1 MELINDNNTPANTAP
16 ARNTSHTKAE
26 NTLNIKDFLFQFIN
40 KWYWF
45 VISLAITISAA
56 VFHLLSTPSVY
67 TRSATILIKDDSK
80 SGSSKGGD
88 MVDKS
93 FFRSNTNI
101 NNELQTLKSSALM
114 NNVVERLKLNETYT
128 VKSGLRTQELYNTS
142 PVVVTTGSRTDK
154 NTLIAFT
161 ITLDSDK
168 EFTLSDFIG
177 NNGKV
182 SGSVKGKIGI
192 PVHTPTGTVT
202 LSKTKNYA
210 SSYLNTPIRFVRSSI
225 QGMGEAY
232 AARLNAILGSDK
244 TTIINLTI
252 SDYSPA
258 KAEDILN
265 TLIQVYNENWI
276 LDKNQIA
283 VSTSQF
289 INERLNVIEKELGNV
304 DESISNYKSEH
315 LLTDVN
321 STSNLYMNQSVES
334 KRELTQLNDQLTM
347 ARHIRKELGK
357 KSLTYTL
364 PSGTGLENDNIQGL
378 IGEYNTLVLDRNQL
392 LTSSGENNPLV
403 RDMENS
409 LRSLQNS
416 ILQSIDNL
424 ITSLTTRQQSLQ
436 QQELASTRQLASTPG
451 QAKYLLSVER
461 KQKVKEELY
470 LTLLQKREENELSQA
485 FTAYNTRVITPPTG
499 NGIPTSPKTKSI
511 LMMAFIVGLLLPI
524 GIIFLHESMNT
535 RIRSR
540 KDLDALTIPLV
551 GNIPQHGVAK
561 MRSITRA
568 KNHHSDTDGRM
579 VVKEGSRN
587 IINEAFRLARTNIE
601 FMSASTGGKNNVI
614 AITSFNPG
622 SGKTFLSMNLGAAL
636 AIKGKK
642 ILVIDGDMR
651 RGTTS
656 TYVGSPKLGLS
667 DYLGHRTEDL
677 SKIIVSHNDFPT
689 LSVMPVGTLPP
700 NPTEL
705 LFDQRLEEMLSVLR
719 EKFDYILID
728 CPPVDI
734 VADMQI
740 IERHVDRTIF
750 VVRVGLLERS
760 MLPELESMYRTNRF
774 KNMSVILNGAQLKA
788 YGRYGYN
795 YGYYNGKSSY
805 YNKQ

>member
-1 MELINDNNTPANTAP
+1 MTEQTF
-16 ARNTSHTKAE
+16 TKAE
-26 NTLNIKDFLFQFIN
+26 IEEQSPSGVTFNIKDLLMTCLSSWKWILLSVIFCVGLAYLYTLRTPRIYTQYTDLQFKNMDEGGGSIDGMAAFSNMGLFHNDVSVHNEIMALSSPALMSEVVKRLHLDMNYSLPGRFHPEVAYGDNLPVEASLVDIDDETPVGFNIQIDKDGKIKLSDFSLKGQETPSKNTINAQFGDTVTTPIGKIVLRPAAAFTPGESFKIKVN
-40 KWYWF
+40 RIGFYPSAAIYLSRLSTNLKKNNAS
-45 VISLAITISAA
+45 VVNITIS
-56 VFHLLSTPSVY
+56 
-67 TRSATILIKDDSK
+67 D
-80 SGSSKGGD
+80 
-88 MVDKS
+88 
-93 FFRSNTNI
+93 
-101 NNELQTLKSSALM
+101 Q
-114 NNVVERLKLNETYT
+114 
-128 VKSGLRTQELYNTS
+128 
-142 PVVVTTGSRTDK
+142 SRQRA
-154 NTLIAFT
+154 N
-161 ITLDSDK
+161 
-168 EFTLSDFIG
+168 
-177 NNGKV
+177 
-182 SGSVKGKIGI
+182 
-192 PVHTPTGTVT
+192 
-202 LSKTKNYA
+202 
-210 SSYLNTPIRFVRSSI
+210 
-225 QGMGEAY
+225 
-232 AARLNAILGSDK
+232 
-244 TTIINLTI
+244 
-252 SDYSPA
+252 
-258 KAEDILN
+258 DILDMLVN
-265 TLIQVYNENWI
+265 VYNENWI
-276 LDKNQIA
+276 RDRNQMSI
-283 VSTSQF
+283 STSNF
-289 INERLNVIEKELGNV
+289 INERLAVIEQELGAVEN
-304 DESISNYKSEH
+304 DISSFKSEH
-315 LLTDVN
+315 LLSDVN
-321 STSNLYMNQSVES
+321 TASSMYLTKTAEANAQLMTLNNELYITKYIRAYLTDEKKRYELLPANSGISASGIESQISSYNNLLLERN
-334 KRELTQLNDQLTM
+334 
-347 ARHIRKELGK
+347 
-357 KSLTYTL
+357 SLL
-364 PSGTGLENDNIQGL
+364 AN
-378 IGEYNTLVLDRNQL
+378 
-392 LTSSGENNPLV
+392 SSLKNPLV
-403 RDMENS
+403 IDLDS
-409 LRSLQNS
+409 QLDALRGAIIS
-416 ILQSIDNL
+416 SIDNL
-424 ITSLTTRQQSLQ
+424 LVTLNTQIKTLERSEKQNTAL
-436 QQELASTRQLASTPG
+436 LAANPS

-461 KQKVKEELY
+461 QQKVKEALY
-470 LTLLQKREENELSQA
+470 LFLLQKREENELSQA

-642 ILVIDGDMR
+642 VLVIDGDMR

-656 TYVGSPKLGLS
+656 TYVVSPKLGLS

>member
-1 MELINDNNTPANTAP
+1 MTEQTF
-16 ARNTSHTKAE
+16 TKAE
-26 NTLNIKDFLFQFIN
+26 IEEQSPSGVTFNIKDLLMTCLSSWKWILLSVIFCVGLAYLYTLRTPRIYTQYTDLQFKNMDEGGGSIDGMAAFSNMGLFHNDVSVHNEIMALSSPALMSEVVKRLHLDMNYSLPGRFHPEVAYGDNLPVEASLVDIDDETPVGFNIQIDKDGKIKLSDFSLKGQETPSKNTINAQFGDTVTTPIGKIVLRPAAAFTPGESFKIKVN
-40 KWYWF
+40 RIGFYPSAAIYLSRLSTNLKKNNAS
-45 VISLAITISAA
+45 VVNITIS
-56 VFHLLSTPSVY
+56 
-67 TRSATILIKDDSK
+67 D
-80 SGSSKGGD
+80 
-88 MVDKS
+88 
-93 FFRSNTNI
+93 
-101 NNELQTLKSSALM
+101 Q
-114 NNVVERLKLNETYT
+114 
-128 VKSGLRTQELYNTS
+128 
-142 PVVVTTGSRTDK
+142 SRQRA
-154 NTLIAFT
+154 N
-161 ITLDSDK
+161 
-168 EFTLSDFIG
+168 
-177 NNGKV
+177 
-182 SGSVKGKIGI
+182 
-192 PVHTPTGTVT
+192 
-202 LSKTKNYA
+202 
-210 SSYLNTPIRFVRSSI
+210 
-225 QGMGEAY
+225 
-232 AARLNAILGSDK
+232 
-244 TTIINLTI
+244 
-252 SDYSPA
+252 
-258 KAEDILN
+258 DILDMLVN
-265 TLIQVYNENWI
+265 VYNENWI
-276 LDKNQIA
+276 RDRNQMSI
-283 VSTSQF
+283 STSNF
-289 INERLNVIEKELGNV
+289 INERLAVIEQELGAVEN
-304 DESISNYKSEH
+304 DISSFKSEH
-315 LLTDVN
+315 LLSDVN
-321 STSNLYMNQSVES
+321 TASSMYLTKTAEANAQLMTLNNELYMTKYIRAYLIDEKKRYELLPANSGISASGIES
-334 KRELTQLNDQLTM
+334 QISSYNNLLLERN
-347 ARHIRKELGK
+347 
-357 KSLTYTL
+357 SLL
-364 PSGTGLENDNIQGL
+364 AN
-378 IGEYNTLVLDRNQL
+378 
-392 LTSSGENNPLV
+392 SSLKNPLV
-403 RDMENS
+403 IDLDS
-409 LRSLQNS
+409 QLDALRGAIIS
-416 ILQSIDNL
+416 SIDNL
-424 ITSLTTRQQSLQ
+424 LVTLNTQIKTLERSEKQNTAL
-436 QQELASTRQLASTPG
+436 LAANPS

-461 KQKVKEELY
+461 QQKVKEALY
-470 LTLLQKREENELSQA
+470 LFLLQKREENELSQA

>member
-154 NTLIAFT
+154 HTLIAFT

-485 FTAYNTRVITPPTG
+485 FTAYNTRILTAPHGSMAPTAPNKSFILIIAVAIGLLIPAVIIIITIMMNDKVRGRQDITHLQ
-499 NGIPTSPKTKSI
+499 IPFAGEIPLAVKKGEKKPKTDDFRIMVKDKS
-511 LMMAFIVGLLLPI
+511 
-524 GIIFLHESMNT
+524 
-535 RIRSR
+535 
-540 KDLDALTIPLV
+540 K
-551 GNIPQHGVAK
+551 
-561 MRSITRA
+561 
-568 KNHHSDTDGRM
+568 
-579 VVKEGSRN
+579 N
-587 IINEAFRLARTNIE
+587 IINEAFRVIRTNLE
-601 FMSASTGGKNNVI
+601 FMIGQDEHKVI
-614 AITSFNPG
+614 MVSSLNPG
-622 SGKTFLSMNLGAAL
+622 SGKTFITINLTISL
-636 AIKGKK
+636 AIKQKK
-642 ILVIDGDMR
+642 VMVIDLDLR
-651 RGTTS
+651 RGS
-656 TYVGSPKLGLS
+656 
-667 DYLGHRTEDL
+667 L
-677 SKIIVSHNDFPT
+677 SKYIGKPHLGISNY
-689 LSVMPVGTLPP
+689 LSGQVDDWRSLIKHADTEISPDILPVGTIPP

-705 LFDQRLEEMLSVLR
+705 LFSPRMEKIIQELR
-719 EKFDYILID
+719 QEYDYIFFD
-728 CPPVDI
+728 CPPVEI
-734 VADMQI
+734 VADASI
-740 IERHVDRTIF
+740 INKWTDLTLF
-750 VVRVGLLERS
+750 VVRAGLLERDK
-760 MLPELESMYRTNRF
+760 L
-774 KNMSVILNGAQLKA
+774 SVIEGFYEERKYGNMALLLNGTESS
-788 YGRYGYN
+788 YGKYGYRYGYRYGYN
-795 YGYYNGKSSY
+795 YGYGHYTSE
-805 YNKQ
+805 

>member
-1 MELINDNNTPANTAP
+1 MTEQTF
-16 ARNTSHTKAE
+16 TKAE
-26 NTLNIKDFLFQFIN
+26 IEEQSPSGVTFNIKDLLMTCFSSWKWILLSVIFCVGLAYLYTLRTPRIYTQYTDLQFKNMDEGGGSIDGMAAFSNMGLFHNDVSVHNEIMALSSPALMSEVVKRLHLDMNYSLPGRFHPEVAYGDNLPVEASLVDIDDETPVGFNIQIDKDGKIKLSDFSLKGQETPSKNTINAQFGDTVTTPIGKIVLRPAAAFTPGESFKIKVN
-40 KWYWF
+40 RIGFYPSAAIYLSRLSTNLKKNNAS
-45 VISLAITISAA
+45 VVNITIS
-56 VFHLLSTPSVY
+56 
-67 TRSATILIKDDSK
+67 D
-80 SGSSKGGD
+80 
-88 MVDKS
+88 
-93 FFRSNTNI
+93 
-101 NNELQTLKSSALM
+101 Q
-114 NNVVERLKLNETYT
+114 
-128 VKSGLRTQELYNTS
+128 
-142 PVVVTTGSRTDK
+142 SRQRA
-154 NTLIAFT
+154 N
-161 ITLDSDK
+161 
-168 EFTLSDFIG
+168 
-177 NNGKV
+177 
-182 SGSVKGKIGI
+182 
-192 PVHTPTGTVT
+192 
-202 LSKTKNYA
+202 
-210 SSYLNTPIRFVRSSI
+210 
-225 QGMGEAY
+225 
-232 AARLNAILGSDK
+232 
-244 TTIINLTI
+244 
-252 SDYSPA
+252 
-258 KAEDILN
+258 DILDMLVN
-265 TLIQVYNENWI
+265 VYNENWI
-276 LDKNQIA
+276 RDRNQMSI
-283 VSTSQF
+283 STSNF
-289 INERLNVIEKELGNV
+289 INERLAVIEQELGAVEN
-304 DESISNYKSEH
+304 DISSFKSEH
-315 LLTDVN
+315 LLSDVN
-321 STSNLYMNQSVES
+321 TASSMYLTKTAEANAQLMTLNNELYITKYIRAYLTDEKKRYELLPANSGISASGIESQISSYNNLLLERN
-334 KRELTQLNDQLTM
+334 
-347 ARHIRKELGK
+347 
-357 KSLTYTL
+357 SLL
-364 PSGTGLENDNIQGL
+364 AN
-378 IGEYNTLVLDRNQL
+378 
-392 LTSSGENNPLV
+392 SSLKNPLV
-403 RDMENS
+403 IDLDS
-409 LRSLQNS
+409 QLDALRGAIIS
-416 ILQSIDNL
+416 SIDNL
-424 ITSLTTRQQSLQ
+424 LVTLNTQIKTLERSEKQNTAL
-436 QQELASTRQLASTPG
+436 LAANPS

-461 KQKVKEELY
+461 QQKVKEALY
-470 LTLLQKREENELSQA
+470 LFLLQKREENELSQA

-642 ILVIDGDMR
+642 VLVIDGDMR

>member
-1 MELINDNNTPANTAP
+1 MTEQTF
-16 ARNTSHTKAE
+16 TKAE
-26 NTLNIKDFLFQFIN
+26 IEEQSPSGATFNIKDLLMTCLSSWKWILLSVILCVGLAYLYTLRTPRIYTQYTDLQFKNMDEGGGSIDGMAAFSNMGLFHNDVSVHNEIMALSSPALMSEVVKRLHLDMNYSLPGRFHPEVAYGDNLPVEASLVDIDDETPVGFNIHIDKDGKIKLSDFSLKGQETPSKNTINAQFGDTVTTPIGKIVLRPAAAFTPGKSFKIKVN
-40 KWYWF
+40 RIGFYPSAAIYLSRLSTNLKKNNAS
-45 VISLAITISAA
+45 VVNITIS
-56 VFHLLSTPSVY
+56 
-67 TRSATILIKDDSK
+67 D
-80 SGSSKGGD
+80 
-88 MVDKS
+88 
-93 FFRSNTNI
+93 
-101 NNELQTLKSSALM
+101 Q
-114 NNVVERLKLNETYT
+114 
-128 VKSGLRTQELYNTS
+128 
-142 PVVVTTGSRTDK
+142 SRQRAD
-154 NTLIAFT
+154 
-161 ITLDSDK
+161 
-168 EFTLSDFIG
+168 
-177 NNGKV
+177 
-182 SGSVKGKIGI
+182 
-192 PVHTPTGTVT
+192 
-202 LSKTKNYA
+202 
-210 SSYLNTPIRFVRSSI
+210 
-225 QGMGEAY
+225 
-232 AARLNAILGSDK
+232 
-244 TTIINLTI
+244 
-252 SDYSPA
+252 
-258 KAEDILN
+258 DILDMLVN
-265 TLIQVYNENWI
+265 VYNENWI
-276 LDKNQIA
+276 RDRNQMSI
-283 VSTSQF
+283 STSNF
-289 INERLNVIEKELGNV
+289 INERLAVIEQELGAVEN
-304 DESISNYKSEH
+304 DISSFKSEH
-315 LLTDVN
+315 LLSDVN
-321 STSNLYMNQSVES
+321 TASSMYMTKTAEANAQLMTLNNELYMTKYIRAYLTDEKKRYELLPANSGISASGIES
-334 KRELTQLNDQLTM
+334 QISSYNNLLLERN
-347 ARHIRKELGK
+347 
-357 KSLTYTL
+357 SLL
-364 PSGTGLENDNIQGL
+364 AN
-378 IGEYNTLVLDRNQL
+378 
-392 LTSSGENNPLV
+392 SSLKNPLV
-403 RDMENS
+403 IDLDS
-409 LRSLQNS
+409 QLDALRGAIIS
-416 ILQSIDNL
+416 SIDNL
-424 ITSLTTRQQSLQ
+424 LVTLNTQIKTLERSEKQNTAL
-436 QQELASTRQLASTPG
+436 LAANPS

-461 KQKVKEELY
+461 QQKVKEALY
-470 LTLLQKREENELSQA
+470 LFLLQKREENELSQA

>member
-1 MELINDNNTPANTAP
+1 M
-16 ARNTSHTKAE
+16 
-26 NTLNIKDFLFQFIN
+26 
-40 KWYWF
+40 
-45 VISLAITISAA
+45 
-56 VFHLLSTPSVY
+56 
-67 TRSATILIKDDSK
+67 
-80 SGSSKGGD
+80 
-88 MVDKS
+88 
-93 FFRSNTNI
+93 
-101 NNELQTLKSSALM
+101 
-114 NNVVERLKLNETYT
+114 
-128 VKSGLRTQELYNTS
+128 
-142 PVVVTTGSRTDK
+142 
-154 NTLIAFT
+154 
-161 ITLDSDK
+161 
-168 EFTLSDFIG
+168 
-177 NNGKV
+177 
-182 SGSVKGKIGI
+182 
-192 PVHTPTGTVT
+192 
-202 LSKTKNYA
+202 
-210 SSYLNTPIRFVRSSI
+210 
-225 QGMGEAY
+225 
-232 AARLNAILGSDK
+232 
-244 TTIINLTI
+244 
-252 SDYSPA
+252 
-258 KAEDILN
+258 
-265 TLIQVYNENWI
+265 
-276 LDKNQIA
+276 
-283 VSTSQF
+283 
-289 INERLNVIEKELGNV
+289 
-304 DESISNYKSEH
+304 
-315 LLTDVN
+315 
-321 STSNLYMNQSVES
+321 
-334 KRELTQLNDQLTM
+334 
-347 ARHIRKELGK
+347 
-357 KSLTYTL
+357 
-364 PSGTGLENDNIQGL
+364 
-378 IGEYNTLVLDRNQL
+378 
-392 LTSSGENNPLV
+392 
-403 RDMENS
+403 
-409 LRSLQNS
+409 
-416 ILQSIDNL
+416 
-424 ITSLTTRQQSLQ
+424 
-436 QQELASTRQLASTPG
+436 
-451 QAKYLLSVER
+451 
-461 KQKVKEELY
+461 
-470 LTLLQKREENELSQA
+470 
-485 FTAYNTRVITPPTG
+485 ITPPTG

-642 ILVIDGDMR
+642 VLVIDGDMR

-750 VVRVGLLERS
+750 VVRVGFLERS

>member
-1 MELINDNNTPANTAP
+1 MTEQTF
-16 ARNTSHTKAE
+16 TKAE
-26 NTLNIKDFLFQFIN
+26 IEEQSPSGATFNIKDLLMTCLSSWKWILLSVILCVGLAYLYTLRTPRIYTQYTDLQFKNMDEGGGSIDGMAAFSNMGLFHNDVSVHNEIMALSSPALMSEVVKRLHLDMNYSLPGRFHPEVAYGDNLPVEASLVDIDDETPVGFNIHIDKDGKIKLSDFSLKGQETPSKNTINAQFGDTVTTPIGKIVLRPAAAFTPGKSFKIKVN
-40 KWYWF
+40 RIGFYPSAAIYLSRLSTNLKKNNAS
-45 VISLAITISAA
+45 VVNITIS
-56 VFHLLSTPSVY
+56 
-67 TRSATILIKDDSK
+67 D
-80 SGSSKGGD
+80 
-88 MVDKS
+88 
-93 FFRSNTNI
+93 
-101 NNELQTLKSSALM
+101 Q
-114 NNVVERLKLNETYT
+114 
-128 VKSGLRTQELYNTS
+128 
-142 PVVVTTGSRTDK
+142 SRQRAD
-154 NTLIAFT
+154 
-161 ITLDSDK
+161 
-168 EFTLSDFIG
+168 
-177 NNGKV
+177 
-182 SGSVKGKIGI
+182 
-192 PVHTPTGTVT
+192 
-202 LSKTKNYA
+202 
-210 SSYLNTPIRFVRSSI
+210 
-225 QGMGEAY
+225 
-232 AARLNAILGSDK
+232 
-244 TTIINLTI
+244 
-252 SDYSPA
+252 
-258 KAEDILN
+258 DILDMLVN
-265 TLIQVYNENWI
+265 VYNENWI
-276 LDKNQIA
+276 RDRNQMSI
-283 VSTSQF
+283 STSNF
-289 INERLNVIEKELGNV
+289 INERLAVIEQELGAVEN
-304 DESISNYKSEH
+304 DISSFKSEH
-315 LLTDVN
+315 LLSDVN
-321 STSNLYMNQSVES
+321 TASSMYLTKTAEANAQLMTLNNELYMTKYIRAYLTDEKKRYELLPANSGISASGIES
-334 KRELTQLNDQLTM
+334 QISSYNNLLLERN
-347 ARHIRKELGK
+347 
-357 KSLTYTL
+357 SLL
-364 PSGTGLENDNIQGL
+364 AN
-378 IGEYNTLVLDRNQL
+378 
-392 LTSSGENNPLV
+392 SSLKNPLV
-403 RDMENS
+403 IDLDS
-409 LRSLQNS
+409 QLDALRGAIIS
-416 ILQSIDNL
+416 SIDNL
-424 ITSLTTRQQSLQ
+424 LVTLNTQIKTLERSEKQNTAL
-436 QQELASTRQLASTPG
+436 LAANPS

-461 KQKVKEELY
+461 QQKVKEALY
-470 LTLLQKREENELSQA
+470 LFLLQKREENELSQA

-642 ILVIDGDMR
+642 VLVIDGDMR

>member
-88 MVDKS
+88 MVDMS

-168 EFTLSDFIG
+168 EFTLSDFVG

-436 QQELASTRQLASTPG
+436 QQELTSTRQLASSPG

-485 FTAYNTRVITPPTG
+485 FTAYNTRILTAPHG
-499 NGIPTSPKTKSI
+499 SMAPTSPNKGFI
-511 LMMAFIVGLLLPI
+511 LIVAVAIGLLIPAV
-524 GIIFLHESMNT
+524 IIIITIMMND
-535 RIRSR
+535 RVRGRQDIAH
-540 KDLDALTIPLV
+540 LQIPFAGEIPLAV
-551 GNIPQHGVAK
+551 KKGEKKPKADDFRI
-561 MRSITRA
+561 
-568 KNHHSDTDGRM
+568 
-579 VVKEGSRN
+579 VVKDKSKN
-587 IINEAFRLARTNIE
+587 IINEAFRVIRTNLE
-601 FMSASTGGKNNVI
+601 FMIGQGEHKVI
-614 AITSFNPG
+614 MISSLNPG
-622 SGKTFLSMNLGAAL
+622 SGKTFITINLSTSL
-636 AIKGKK
+636 AIKQKK
-642 ILVIDGDMR
+642 VMVIDLDLR
-651 RGTTS
+651 RGS
-656 TYVGSPKLGLS
+656 
-667 DYLGHRTEDL
+667 L
-677 SKIIVSHNDFPT
+677 SKYIGKPHLGISNY
-689 LSVMPVGTLPP
+689 LSGQVDDWRSLIKHADTEISPDILPVGTIPP

-705 LFDQRLEEMLSVLR
+705 LFSPRMEKIIQELR
-719 EKFDYILID
+719 QEYDYIFFD
-728 CPPVDI
+728 CPPVEI
-734 VADMQI
+734 VADASI
-740 IERHVDRTIF
+740 INKWTDLTLF
-750 VVRVGLLERS
+750 VVRAGLLERDK
-760 MLPELESMYRTNRF
+760 L
-774 KNMSVILNGAQLKA
+774 SVIEGFYEERKYGNMALLLNGTESS
-788 YGRYGYN
+788 YGKYGYRYGYRYGYN
-795 YGYYNGKSSY
+795 YGYGHYASE
-805 YNKQ
+805 

>member
-1 MELINDNNTPANTAP
+1 MTEQTF
-16 ARNTSHTKAE
+16 TKAE
-26 NTLNIKDFLFQFIN
+26 IEEQSPSGATFNIKDLLMTCLSSWKWILLSVIFCVGLAYLYTLRTPRIYTQYTDLQFKNMDEGGGSIDGMAAFSNMGLFHNDVSVHNEIMALSSPALMSEVVKRLHLDMNYSLPGRFHPEVAYGDNLPVEASLVDIDDETPVGFNIQIDKDGKIKLSDFSLKGQETPSKNTINAQFGDTVTTPIGKIVLRPAAAFTPGKSFKIKVN
-40 KWYWF
+40 RIGFYPSAAIYLSRLSTNLKKNNAS
-45 VISLAITISAA
+45 VVNITIS
-56 VFHLLSTPSVY
+56 
-67 TRSATILIKDDSK
+67 D
-80 SGSSKGGD
+80 
-88 MVDKS
+88 
-93 FFRSNTNI
+93 
-101 NNELQTLKSSALM
+101 Q
-114 NNVVERLKLNETYT
+114 
-128 VKSGLRTQELYNTS
+128 
-142 PVVVTTGSRTDK
+142 SRQRA
-154 NTLIAFT
+154 N
-161 ITLDSDK
+161 
-168 EFTLSDFIG
+168 
-177 NNGKV
+177 
-182 SGSVKGKIGI
+182 
-192 PVHTPTGTVT
+192 
-202 LSKTKNYA
+202 
-210 SSYLNTPIRFVRSSI
+210 
-225 QGMGEAY
+225 
-232 AARLNAILGSDK
+232 
-244 TTIINLTI
+244 
-252 SDYSPA
+252 
-258 KAEDILN
+258 DILDMLVN
-265 TLIQVYNENWI
+265 VYNENWI
-276 LDKNQIA
+276 RDRNQTSI
-283 VSTSQF
+283 STSNF
-289 INERLNVIEKELGNV
+289 INERLAVIEQELGAVEN
-304 DESISNYKSEH
+304 DISSFKSEH
-315 LLTDVN
+315 LLSDVN
-321 STSNLYMNQSVES
+321 TASSMYLTKTAEANAQLMTLNNELYMTKYIRAYLTDEKKRYELLPANSGISASGIES
-334 KRELTQLNDQLTM
+334 QISSYNNLLLERN
-347 ARHIRKELGK
+347 
-357 KSLTYTL
+357 SLL
-364 PSGTGLENDNIQGL
+364 AN
-378 IGEYNTLVLDRNQL
+378 
-392 LTSSGENNPLV
+392 SSLKNPLV
-403 RDMENS
+403 IDLDS
-409 LRSLQNS
+409 QLDALRGAIIS
-416 ILQSIDNL
+416 SIDNL
-424 ITSLTTRQQSLQ
+424 LVTLNTQIKTLERSEQQNTAL
-436 QQELASTRQLASTPG
+436 LAANPS

-461 KQKVKEELY
+461 QQKVKEALY
-470 LTLLQKREENELSQA
+470 LFLLQKREENELSQA

-511 LMMAFIVGLLLPI
+511 LMMAFVVGLLLPI

-568 KNHHSDTDGRM
+568 KNHHSDTEGRM

-642 ILVIDGDMR
+642 VLVIDGDMR

-689 LSVMPVGTLPP
+689 LSVMPIGTLPP

>member
-1 MELINDNNTPANTAP
+1 MELINDNNTPAGTAP
-16 ARNTSHTKAE
+16 ARNSSQAKAE
-26 NTLNIKDFLFQFIN
+26 NTFNIKDFLFQFIS

-45 VISLAITISAA
+45 VISLAVTISAA
-56 VFHLLSTPSVY
+56 VLYLLSTPSVY

-80 SGSSKGGD
+80 NGSSKGGD
-88 MVDKS
+88 MVDMS

-142 PVVVTTGSRTDK
+142 PVVVTTGNRTDK

-161 ITLDSDK
+161 ITLESEK
-168 EFTLSDFIG
+168 EFTLSDFVG
-177 NNGKV
+177 NNGNI
-182 SGSVKGKIGI
+182 SGNVKGKIGT
-192 PVHTPTGTVT
+192 PVITPAGTVT
-202 LSKTKNYA
+202 LSKTKNY
-210 SSYLNTPIRFVRSSI
+210 SPSYINTPIRFVRSSV

-244 TTIINLTI
+244 TTIIDLTI
-252 SDYSPA
+252 SDYSPV

-321 STSNLYMNQSVES
+321 STSNLYMSQSVES

-357 KSLTYTL
+357 KSLTHTL
-364 PSGTGLENDNIQGL
+364 PAGTGLESSNIQGQ

-392 LTSSGENNPLV
+392 LASSGENNPLV

-409 LRSLQNS
+409 LLSLQNS

-424 ITSLTTRQQSLQ
+424 ITSLTTRQHSLQ
-436 QQELASTRQLASTPG
+436 QQELTSTRQLASSPG

-485 FTAYNTRVITPPTG
+485 FTAYNTRILTAPHGSMAPTAPNKG
-499 NGIPTSPKTKSI
+499 FI
-511 LMMAFIVGLLLPI
+511 LIVAVAIGLLIPAV
-524 GIIFLHESMNT
+524 IIIITMMMNDKV
-535 RIRSR
+535 RGRQDI
-540 KDLDALTIPLV
+540 AHMQIPFAGEIPLAV
-551 GNIPQHGVAK
+551 KKGEKKPKADDFRI
-561 MRSITRA
+561 
-568 KNHHSDTDGRM
+568 
-579 VVKEGSRN
+579 VVKDKSKN
-587 IINEAFRLARTNIE
+587 IINEAFRVIRTNLE
-601 FMSASTGGKNNVI
+601 FMIGQDEHKVI
-614 AITSFNPG
+614 MISSLNPG
-622 SGKTFLSMNLGAAL
+622 SGKTFITINLTTSL
-636 AIKGKK
+636 AIKQKK
-642 ILVIDGDMR
+642 VIVIDLDLR
-651 RGTTS
+651 RGS
-656 TYVGSPKLGLS
+656 
-667 DYLGHRTEDL
+667 L
-677 SKIIVSHNDFPT
+677 SKYIGKPSLGISNYLSGQVNDWRSLIKHADTEISPDII
-689 LSVMPVGTLPP
+689 PVGTIPP

-705 LFDQRLEEMLSVLR
+705 LFSSRMEQIVQELR
-719 EKFDYILID
+719 QEYDYIFFD
-728 CPPVDI
+728 CPPVEI
-734 VADMQI
+734 VADASI
-740 IERHVDRTIF
+740 INKWTDLTLFIIRA
-750 VVRVGLLERS
+750 GLLERDK
-760 MLPELESMYRTNRF
+760 L
-774 KNMSVILNGAQLKA
+774 SVIEGFYEERKYGNMALLLNGTESS
-788 YGRYGYN
+788 YGKYGYRYGYRYGYN
-795 YGYYNGKSSY
+795 YGYGHYASE
-805 YNKQ
+805 

>member
-1 MELINDNNTPANTAP
+1 MTEQTF
-16 ARNTSHTKAE
+16 TKAE
-26 NTLNIKDFLFQFIN
+26 IEEQSPSGATFNIKDLLMTCLSSWKWILLSVIFCVGLAYLYTLRTPRIYTQYTDLQFKNMDEGGGSIDGMAAFSNMGLFHNDVSVHNEIMALSSPALMSEVVKRLHLDMNYSLPGRFHPEVAYGDNLPVEASLVDIDDETPVGFNIQIDKDGKIKLSDFSLKGQETPSKNTINAQFGDTVTTPIGKIVLRPAAAFTPGKSFKIKVN
-40 KWYWF
+40 RIGFYPSAAIYLSRLSTNLKKNNAS
-45 VISLAITISAA
+45 VVNITIS
-56 VFHLLSTPSVY
+56 
-67 TRSATILIKDDSK
+67 D
-80 SGSSKGGD
+80 
-88 MVDKS
+88 
-93 FFRSNTNI
+93 
-101 NNELQTLKSSALM
+101 Q
-114 NNVVERLKLNETYT
+114 
-128 VKSGLRTQELYNTS
+128 
-142 PVVVTTGSRTDK
+142 SRQRA
-154 NTLIAFT
+154 N
-161 ITLDSDK
+161 
-168 EFTLSDFIG
+168 
-177 NNGKV
+177 
-182 SGSVKGKIGI
+182 
-192 PVHTPTGTVT
+192 
-202 LSKTKNYA
+202 
-210 SSYLNTPIRFVRSSI
+210 
-225 QGMGEAY
+225 
-232 AARLNAILGSDK
+232 
-244 TTIINLTI
+244 
-252 SDYSPA
+252 
-258 KAEDILN
+258 DILDMLVN
-265 TLIQVYNENWI
+265 VYNENWI
-276 LDKNQIA
+276 RDRNQMSI
-283 VSTSQF
+283 STSNF
-289 INERLNVIEKELGNV
+289 INERLAVIEQELGAVEN
-304 DESISNYKSEH
+304 DISSFKSEH
-315 LLTDVN
+315 LLSDVN
-321 STSNLYMNQSVES
+321 TASSMYLTKTAEANAQLMTLNNELYMTKYIRAYLTDEKKRYELLPANSGISASGIES
-334 KRELTQLNDQLTM
+334 QISSYNNLLLERN
-347 ARHIRKELGK
+347 
-357 KSLTYTL
+357 SLL
-364 PSGTGLENDNIQGL
+364 AN
-378 IGEYNTLVLDRNQL
+378 
-392 LTSSGENNPLV
+392 SSLKNPLV
-403 RDMENS
+403 IDLDS
-409 LRSLQNS
+409 QLDALRGAIIS
-416 ILQSIDNL
+416 SIDNL
-424 ITSLTTRQQSLQ
+424 LVTLNTQIKTLERSEQQNTAL
-436 QQELASTRQLASTPG
+436 LAANPS

-461 KQKVKEELY
+461 QQKVKEALY
-470 LTLLQKREENELSQA
+470 LFLLQKREENELSQA

-511 LMMAFIVGLLLPI
+511 LMMAFVVGLLLPI

-568 KNHHSDTDGRM
+568 KNHHSATEGRM

-642 ILVIDGDMR
+642 VLVIDGDMR

-689 LSVMPVGTLPP
+689 LSVMPIGTLPP

>member
-1 MELINDNNTPANTAP
+1 MLVN
-16 ARNTSHTKAE
+16 
-26 NTLNIKDFLFQFIN
+26 
-40 KWYWF
+40 
-45 VISLAITISAA
+45 
-56 VFHLLSTPSVY
+56 
-67 TRSATILIKDDSK
+67 
-80 SGSSKGGD
+80 
-88 MVDKS
+88 
-93 FFRSNTNI
+93 
-101 NNELQTLKSSALM
+101 
-114 NNVVERLKLNETYT
+114 
-128 VKSGLRTQELYNTS
+128 
-142 PVVVTTGSRTDK
+142 
-154 NTLIAFT
+154 
-161 ITLDSDK
+161 
-168 EFTLSDFIG
+168 
-177 NNGKV
+177 
-182 SGSVKGKIGI
+182 
-192 PVHTPTGTVT
+192 
-202 LSKTKNYA
+202 
-210 SSYLNTPIRFVRSSI
+210 
-225 QGMGEAY
+225 
-232 AARLNAILGSDK
+232 
-244 TTIINLTI
+244 
-252 SDYSPA
+252 
-258 KAEDILN
+258 
-265 TLIQVYNENWI
+265 VYNENWI
-276 LDKNQIA
+276 RDRNQMSI
-283 VSTSQF
+283 STSNF
-289 INERLNVIEKELGNV
+289 INERLAVIEQELGAVEN
-304 DESISNYKSEH
+304 DISSFKSEH
-315 LLTDVN
+315 LLSDVN
-321 STSNLYMNQSVES
+321 TASSMYLTKTAEANAQLMTLNNELYMTKYIRAYLTDEKKRYELLPANSGISASSIES
-334 KRELTQLNDQLTM
+334 QISSYNNLLLERN
-347 ARHIRKELGK
+347 
-357 KSLTYTL
+357 SLL
-364 PSGTGLENDNIQGL
+364 AN
-378 IGEYNTLVLDRNQL
+378 
-392 LTSSGENNPLV
+392 SSLKNPLV
-403 RDMENS
+403 IDLDS
-409 LRSLQNS
+409 QLDALRGAIIS
-416 ILQSIDNL
+416 SIDNL
-424 ITSLTTRQQSLQ
+424 LVTLNTQIKTLERSEKQNTAL
-436 QQELASTRQLASTPG
+436 LAANPS

-461 KQKVKEELY
+461 QQKVKEALY
-470 LTLLQKREENELSQA
+470 LFLLQKREENELSQA

>member
-1 MELINDNNTPANTAP
+1 MTKQTF
-16 ARNTSHTKAE
+16 TKAE
-26 NTLNIKDFLFQFIN
+26 IEEQSPSGVTFNIKDLLMTCLSSWKWILLSVIFCVGLAYLYTLRTPRIYTQYTDLQFKNMDEGGGSIDGMAAFSNMGLFHNDVSVHNEIMALSSPALMSEVVKRLHLDMNYSLPGRFHPEVAYGDNLPVEASLVDIDDETPVGFNIQIDKDGKIKLSDFSLKGQETPSKNTINAQFGDTVTTPIGKIVLRPAAAFTPGESFKIKVN
-40 KWYWF
+40 RIGFYPSAAIYLSRLSTNLKKNNAS
-45 VISLAITISAA
+45 VVNITIS
-56 VFHLLSTPSVY
+56 
-67 TRSATILIKDDSK
+67 D
-80 SGSSKGGD
+80 
-88 MVDKS
+88 
-93 FFRSNTNI
+93 
-101 NNELQTLKSSALM
+101 Q
-114 NNVVERLKLNETYT
+114 
-128 VKSGLRTQELYNTS
+128 
-142 PVVVTTGSRTDK
+142 SRQRA
-154 NTLIAFT
+154 N
-161 ITLDSDK
+161 
-168 EFTLSDFIG
+168 
-177 NNGKV
+177 
-182 SGSVKGKIGI
+182 
-192 PVHTPTGTVT
+192 
-202 LSKTKNYA
+202 
-210 SSYLNTPIRFVRSSI
+210 
-225 QGMGEAY
+225 
-232 AARLNAILGSDK
+232 
-244 TTIINLTI
+244 
-252 SDYSPA
+252 
-258 KAEDILN
+258 DILDMLVN
-265 TLIQVYNENWI
+265 VYNENWI
-276 LDKNQIA
+276 RDRNQMSI
-283 VSTSQF
+283 STSNF
-289 INERLNVIEKELGNV
+289 IHERLAVIEQELGAVEN
-304 DESISNYKSEH
+304 DISSFKSEH
-315 LLTDVN
+315 LLSDVN
-321 STSNLYMNQSVES
+321 TASSMYLTKTAEANAQLMTLNNELYITKYIRAYLTDEKKRYELLPANSGISASGIESQISSYNNLLLERN
-334 KRELTQLNDQLTM
+334 
-347 ARHIRKELGK
+347 
-357 KSLTYTL
+357 SLL
-364 PSGTGLENDNIQGL
+364 AN
-378 IGEYNTLVLDRNQL
+378 
-392 LTSSGENNPLV
+392 SSLKNPLV
-403 RDMENS
+403 IDLDS
-409 LRSLQNS
+409 QLDALRGAIIS
-416 ILQSIDNL
+416 SIDNL
-424 ITSLTTRQQSLQ
+424 LVTLNTQIKTLERSEKQNTAL
-436 QQELASTRQLASTPG
+436 LAANPS

-461 KQKVKEELY
+461 QQKVKEALY
-470 LTLLQKREENELSQA
+470 LFLLQKREENELSQA

-642 ILVIDGDMR
+642 VLVIDGDMR

-774 KNMSVILNGAQLKA
+774 KNMSVILNGAQLKT

>member
-1 MELINDNNTPANTAP
+1 MTEQTF
-16 ARNTSHTKAE
+16 TKAE
-26 NTLNIKDFLFQFIN
+26 IEEQSPSGATFNIKDLLMTCLSSWKWILLSVIFCVGLAYLYTLRTPRIYTQYTDLQFKNMDEGGGSIDGMAAFSNMGLFHNDVSVHNEIMALSSPALMSEVVKRLHLDMNYSLPGRFHPEVAYGDNLPVEASLVDIDDETPVGFNIQIDKDGKIKLSDFSLKGQETPSKNTINAQFGDTVTTPIGKIVLRPAAAFTPGKSFKIKVN
-40 KWYWF
+40 RIGFYPSAAIYLSRLSTNLKKNNAS
-45 VISLAITISAA
+45 VVNITIS
-56 VFHLLSTPSVY
+56 
-67 TRSATILIKDDSK
+67 D
-80 SGSSKGGD
+80 
-88 MVDKS
+88 
-93 FFRSNTNI
+93 
-101 NNELQTLKSSALM
+101 Q
-114 NNVVERLKLNETYT
+114 
-128 VKSGLRTQELYNTS
+128 
-142 PVVVTTGSRTDK
+142 SRQRA
-154 NTLIAFT
+154 N
-161 ITLDSDK
+161 
-168 EFTLSDFIG
+168 
-177 NNGKV
+177 
-182 SGSVKGKIGI
+182 
-192 PVHTPTGTVT
+192 
-202 LSKTKNYA
+202 
-210 SSYLNTPIRFVRSSI
+210 
-225 QGMGEAY
+225 
-232 AARLNAILGSDK
+232 
-244 TTIINLTI
+244 
-252 SDYSPA
+252 
-258 KAEDILN
+258 DILDMLVN
-265 TLIQVYNENWI
+265 VYNENWI
-276 LDKNQIA
+276 RDRNQMSI
-283 VSTSQF
+283 STSNF
-289 INERLNVIEKELGNV
+289 INERLAVIEQELGAVEN
-304 DESISNYKSEH
+304 DISSFKSEH
-315 LLTDVN
+315 LLSDVN
-321 STSNLYMNQSVES
+321 TASSMYLTKTAEANAQLMTLNNELYMTKYIRAYLTDEKKRYELLPANSGISASGIES
-334 KRELTQLNDQLTM
+334 QISSYNNLLLERN
-347 ARHIRKELGK
+347 
-357 KSLTYTL
+357 SLL
-364 PSGTGLENDNIQGL
+364 AN
-378 IGEYNTLVLDRNQL
+378 
-392 LTSSGENNPLV
+392 SSLKNPLV
-403 RDMENS
+403 IDLDS
-409 LRSLQNS
+409 QLDALRGAIIS
-416 ILQSIDNL
+416 SIDNL
-424 ITSLTTRQQSLQ
+424 LVTLNTQIKTLERSEQQNTAL
-436 QQELASTRQLASTPG
+436 LAANPS

-461 KQKVKEELY
+461 QQKVKEALY
-470 LTLLQKREENELSQA
+470 LFLLQKREENELSQA

-511 LMMAFIVGLLLPI
+511 LMMAFVVGLLLPI

-568 KNHHSDTDGRM
+568 KNHHSDTEGRM

-642 ILVIDGDMR
+642 VLVIDGDMR

-689 LSVMPVGTLPP
+689 LSVMPIGTLPP

-705 LFDQRLEEMLSVLR
+705 LFDQQLEEMLSVLR

>member
-1 MELINDNNTPANTAP
+1 MTEQTF
-16 ARNTSHTKAE
+16 TKAE
-26 NTLNIKDFLFQFIN
+26 IEEQSPSGATFNIKDLLMTCLSSWKWILLSVILCVGLAYLYTLRTPRIYTQYTDLQFKNMDEGGGSIDGMAAFSNMGLFHNDVSVHNEIMALSSPALMSEVVKRLHLDMNYSLPGRFHPEVAYGDNLPVEASLVDIDDETPVGFNIHIDKDGKIKLSDFSLKGQETPSKNTINAQFGDTVTTPIGKIVLRPAAAFTPGKSFKIKVN
-40 KWYWF
+40 RIGFYPSAAIYLSRLSTNLKKNNAS
-45 VISLAITISAA
+45 VVNITIS
-56 VFHLLSTPSVY
+56 
-67 TRSATILIKDDSK
+67 D
-80 SGSSKGGD
+80 
-88 MVDKS
+88 
-93 FFRSNTNI
+93 
-101 NNELQTLKSSALM
+101 Q
-114 NNVVERLKLNETYT
+114 
-128 VKSGLRTQELYNTS
+128 
-142 PVVVTTGSRTDK
+142 SRQRAD
-154 NTLIAFT
+154 
-161 ITLDSDK
+161 
-168 EFTLSDFIG
+168 
-177 NNGKV
+177 
-182 SGSVKGKIGI
+182 
-192 PVHTPTGTVT
+192 
-202 LSKTKNYA
+202 
-210 SSYLNTPIRFVRSSI
+210 
-225 QGMGEAY
+225 
-232 AARLNAILGSDK
+232 
-244 TTIINLTI
+244 
-252 SDYSPA
+252 
-258 KAEDILN
+258 DILDMLVN
-265 TLIQVYNENWI
+265 VYNENWI
-276 LDKNQIA
+276 RDRNQMSI
-283 VSTSQF
+283 STSNF
-289 INERLNVIEKELGNV
+289 INERLAVIEQELGAVEN
-304 DESISNYKSEH
+304 DISSFKSEH
-315 LLTDVN
+315 LLSDVN
-321 STSNLYMNQSVES
+321 TASSMYMTKTAEANAQLMTLNNELYMTKYIRAYLTDEKKRYELLPANSGISASGIES
-334 KRELTQLNDQLTM
+334 QISSYNNLLLERN
-347 ARHIRKELGK
+347 
-357 KSLTYTL
+357 SLL
-364 PSGTGLENDNIQGL
+364 AN
-378 IGEYNTLVLDRNQL
+378 
-392 LTSSGENNPLV
+392 SSLKNPLV
-403 RDMENS
+403 IDLDS
-409 LRSLQNS
+409 QLDALRGAIIS
-416 ILQSIDNL
+416 SIDNL
-424 ITSLTTRQQSLQ
+424 LVTLNTQIKTLERSEKQNTAL
-436 QQELASTRQLASTPG
+436 LAANPS

-461 KQKVKEELY
+461 QQKVKEALY
-470 LTLLQKREENELSQA
+470 LFLLQKREENELSQA

-642 ILVIDGDMR
+642 VLVIDGDMR

>member
-1 MELINDNNTPANTAP
+1 MTEQTF
-16 ARNTSHTKAE
+16 TKAE
-26 NTLNIKDFLFQFIN
+26 IEEQSPSGVTFNIKDLLMTCLSSWKWILLSVIFCVGLAYLYTLRTPRIYTQYTDLQFKNMDEGGGSIDGMAAFSNMGLFHNDVSVHNEIMALSSPALMSEVVKRLHLDMNYSLPGRFHPEVAYGDNLPVEASLVDIDDETPVGFNIQIDKDGKIKLSDFSLKGQETPSKNTINAQFGDTVTTPIGKIVLRPAAAFTPGESFKIKVN
-40 KWYWF
+40 RIGFYPSAAIYLSRLSTNLKKNNAS
-45 VISLAITISAA
+45 VVNITIS
-56 VFHLLSTPSVY
+56 
-67 TRSATILIKDDSK
+67 D
-80 SGSSKGGD
+80 
-88 MVDKS
+88 
-93 FFRSNTNI
+93 
-101 NNELQTLKSSALM
+101 Q
-114 NNVVERLKLNETYT
+114 
-128 VKSGLRTQELYNTS
+128 
-142 PVVVTTGSRTDK
+142 SRQRA
-154 NTLIAFT
+154 N
-161 ITLDSDK
+161 
-168 EFTLSDFIG
+168 
-177 NNGKV
+177 
-182 SGSVKGKIGI
+182 
-192 PVHTPTGTVT
+192 
-202 LSKTKNYA
+202 
-210 SSYLNTPIRFVRSSI
+210 
-225 QGMGEAY
+225 
-232 AARLNAILGSDK
+232 
-244 TTIINLTI
+244 
-252 SDYSPA
+252 
-258 KAEDILN
+258 DILDMLVN
-265 TLIQVYNENWI
+265 VYNENWI
-276 LDKNQIA
+276 RDRNQMSI
-283 VSTSQF
+283 STSNF
-289 INERLNVIEKELGNV
+289 INERLAVIEQELGAVEN
-304 DESISNYKSEH
+304 DISSFKSEH
-315 LLTDVN
+315 LLSDVN
-321 STSNLYMNQSVES
+321 TASSMYLTKTAEANAQLMTLNNELYITKYIRAYLTDEKKRYELLPANSGISASGIESQISSYNNLLLERN
-334 KRELTQLNDQLTM
+334 
-347 ARHIRKELGK
+347 
-357 KSLTYTL
+357 SLL
-364 PSGTGLENDNIQGL
+364 AN
-378 IGEYNTLVLDRNQL
+378 
-392 LTSSGENNPLV
+392 SSLKNPLV
-403 RDMENS
+403 IDLDS
-409 LRSLQNS
+409 QLDALRGAIIS
-416 ILQSIDNL
+416 SIDNL
-424 ITSLTTRQQSLQ
+424 LVTLNTQIKTLERSEKQNTAL
-436 QQELASTRQLASTPG
+436 LAANPS

-461 KQKVKEELY
+461 QQKVKEALY
-470 LTLLQKREENELSQA
+470 LFLLQKREENELSQA

-642 ILVIDGDMR
+642 VLVIDGDMR

-795 YGYYNGKSSY
+795 YGYYNCKSSY

>member
-1 MELINDNNTPANTAP
+1 MTEQTF
-16 ARNTSHTKAE
+16 TKAE
-26 NTLNIKDFLFQFIN
+26 IEEQSPSGVTFNIKDLLMTCLSSWKWILLSVIFCVGLAYLYTLRTPRIYTQYTDLQFKNMDEGGGSIDGMAAFSNMGLFHNDVSVHNEIMALSSPALMSEVVKRLHLDMNYSLPGRFHPEVAYGDNLPVEASLVDIDDETPVGFNIQIDKDGKIKLSDFSLKGQETPSKNTINAQFGDTVTTPIGKIVLRPAAAFTPGESFKIKVN
-40 KWYWF
+40 RIGFYPSAAIYLSRLSTNLKKNNAS
-45 VISLAITISAA
+45 VVNITIS
-56 VFHLLSTPSVY
+56 
-67 TRSATILIKDDSK
+67 D
-80 SGSSKGGD
+80 
-88 MVDKS
+88 
-93 FFRSNTNI
+93 
-101 NNELQTLKSSALM
+101 Q
-114 NNVVERLKLNETYT
+114 
-128 VKSGLRTQELYNTS
+128 
-142 PVVVTTGSRTDK
+142 SRQRA
-154 NTLIAFT
+154 N
-161 ITLDSDK
+161 
-168 EFTLSDFIG
+168 
-177 NNGKV
+177 
-182 SGSVKGKIGI
+182 
-192 PVHTPTGTVT
+192 
-202 LSKTKNYA
+202 
-210 SSYLNTPIRFVRSSI
+210 
-225 QGMGEAY
+225 
-232 AARLNAILGSDK
+232 
-244 TTIINLTI
+244 
-252 SDYSPA
+252 
-258 KAEDILN
+258 DILDMLVN
-265 TLIQVYNENWI
+265 VYNENWI
-276 LDKNQIA
+276 RDRNQMSI
-283 VSTSQF
+283 STSNF
-289 INERLNVIEKELGNV
+289 INERLAVIEQELGAVEN
-304 DESISNYKSEH
+304 DISSFKSEH
-315 LLTDVN
+315 LLSDVN
-321 STSNLYMNQSVES
+321 TASSMYLTKTAEANAQLMTLNNELYITKYIRAYLTDEKKRYELLPANSGISASGIESQISSYNNLLLERN
-334 KRELTQLNDQLTM
+334 
-347 ARHIRKELGK
+347 
-357 KSLTYTL
+357 SLL
-364 PSGTGLENDNIQGL
+364 AN
-378 IGEYNTLVLDRNQL
+378 
-392 LTSSGENNPLV
+392 SSLKNPLV
-403 RDMENS
+403 IDLDS
-409 LRSLQNS
+409 QLDALRGAIIS
-416 ILQSIDNL
+416 SIDNL
-424 ITSLTTRQQSLQ
+424 LVTLNTQIKTLERSEKQNTAL
-436 QQELASTRQLASTPG
+436 LAANPS

-461 KQKVKEELY
+461 QQKVKEALY
-470 LTLLQKREENELSQA
+470 LFLLQKREENELSQA

-642 ILVIDGDMR
+642 VLVIDGDMR

-750 VVRVGLLERS
+750 VVRVGFLERS